1 MEALGFRQLAPKL
14 NQHFNRVL
22 DTPLPLHCRRYS
34 EDLDLGRLACCRGL
48 GIPARQRDSK
58 MDGNGVRWFEPTGLQ
73 RAHCRGM
80 PACSVWV
87 QGPECV
93 IWCSVPLHMG
103 LPVQRTDLQ
112 SFEAALRLH
121 ASWKP
126 SHDPLRPKNMEQIH
140 YASSIHRDPFHFGVW
155 DSQTDSPLAD
165 SESGGSRFGFK
176 VTVGPADPGW
186 VCQWVWNGVHTSP
199 CTLLHTLPF
208 FSPPSFHTIS
218 LSLAITCGWCNLKLV
233 HT

>member
-1 MEALGFRQLAPKL
+1 VRHLVFSAVAHGAACATDGPAEFRSGAETPCQLEALP
-14 NQHFNRVL
+14 
-22 DTPLPLHCRRYS
+22 
-34 EDLDLGRLACCRGL
+34 
-48 GIPARQRDSK
+48 
-58 MDGNGVRWFEPTGLQ
+58 
-73 RAHCRGM
+73 
-80 PACSVWV
+80 
-87 QGPECV
+87 
-93 IWCSVPLHMG
+93 
-103 LPVQRTDLQ
+103 
-112 SFEAALRLH
+112 
-121 ASWKP
+121 
-126 SHDPLRPKNMEQIH
+126 DPLRPKNMEQIH

>member
-1 MEALGFRQLAPKL
+1 VEALGFRQLAPKL

-126 SHDPLRPKNMEQIH
+126 SPIRYGQKIWNRFTTPPQSTVTH
-140 YASSIHRDPFHFGVW
+140 S
-155 DSQTDSPLAD
+155 T
-165 SESGGSRFGFK
+165 SESGTPRLTPHWQTPSQEGHGSGLKSRLARQTRAGSASGFGMGF
-176 VTVGPADPGW
+176 
-186 VCQWVWNGVHTSP
+186 
-199 CTLLHTLPF
+199 TLLLARSFTLSPSSRHPPF
-208 FSPPSFHTIS
+208 TQYPFPSRS
-218 LSLAITCGWCNLKLV
+218 LVGGAT
-233 HT
+233 